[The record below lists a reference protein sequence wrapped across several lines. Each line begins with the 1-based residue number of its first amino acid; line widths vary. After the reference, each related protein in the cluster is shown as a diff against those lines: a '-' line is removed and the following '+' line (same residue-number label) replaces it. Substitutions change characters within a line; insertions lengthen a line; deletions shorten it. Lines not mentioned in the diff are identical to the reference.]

1 MGIQMRWLVTGA
13 AGYIG
18 SHVCQDLLQAGNDVL
33 ALDNLSTSTG
43 DRIANQCELIIGD
56 IRDLSLIQKILSR
69 HKIDGI
75 MHLAA
80 LKSPEDS
87 MKNEILYMDN
97 NFFGTK
103 VLIDAAIMNDVEL
116 FIQSSSSS
124 VYGDSLNSDLREE
137 DQLTPISPYGV
148 SKLESEKYLA
158 SKIQSEEIRGAS
170 LRYFNVV
177 SHASRN
183 LADKSSFNLFPS
195 IIRAIRNNQSP
206 IIYGKDFSTPDGTCI
221 RDYVHVRDVS
231 NAHLQ
236 IAANLQNG
244 QLPSYAYNVGTGSG
258 YSVLEIVQKFLSV
271 MYSDLLPIF
280 ELPRPGDPHKVV
292 ANVERI
298 TKEVSFK
305 ASNDLQSMV
314 LGALS

>member
-1 MGIQMRWLVTGA
+1 MRWLVSGA

-18 SHVCQDLLQAGNDVL
+18 SHVCRDLLQAGNEVL

-56 IRDLSLIQKILSR
+56 IRDVSLVQEIFSR
-69 HKIDGI
+69 RQIEGI

-87 MKNEILYMDN
+87 MKNETLYMDN
-97 NFFGTK
+97 NFIGTK
-103 VLIDAAIMNDVEL
+103 VLIDTAITNGVDL

-137 DQLTPISPYGV
+137 DKLTPISPYGV
-148 SKLESEKYLA
+148 SKLEAEKYLA
-158 SKIQSEEIRGAS
+158 SKIQSEDIRGAS

-195 IIRAIRNNQSP
+195 IIRAIQNNQPP
-206 IIYGKDFSTPDGTCI
+206 IIYGKEFSTPDGTCI

-236 IAANLQNG
+236 IAANLQTG
-244 QLPSYAYNVGTGSG
+244 KLPSYAYNVGTGRG
-258 YSVLEIVQKFLSV
+258 YSVLEIVGKFLSV
-271 MYSDLLPIF
+271 MSSDLLPIF
-280 ELPRPGDPHKVV
+280 ELPRSGDPHKVV

-298 TKEVSFK
+298 TEEVGFK
-305 ASNDLQSMV
+305 SLYDLESMV